1 MSPAERIAAV
11 LAPVERPLLREYSV
25 KAIGDALR
33 EGRFL
38 VSFPRGALGPGPSRV
53 LRGMLDELG
62 APAEGVARLE
72 PLQSRAASL
81 HFGLEPEGA
90 HWVLKCYLEFA
101 DRDRP
106 EPGLAFLALKWRD
119 DGAFALSDYRDAGPL
134 PAPELAK
141 RITAGLPEGAVRDAL
156 LSLAALPTP
165 QPLTLLDVTEP
176 GNPRR
181 SLDLN
186 LTPLGATLGD
196 HAESLTRLL
205 GPASA
210 PLLAR
215 EAARPLGHVAA
226 GTARDGR
233 PFATLYYGAHR
244 VRGAL

>member
-1 MSPAERIAAV
+1 MRIKSSAIVLSLAALFSIGSAQAQQKQP
-11 LAPVERPLLREYSV
+11 LAP
-25 KAIGDALR
+25 
-33 EGRFL
+33 
-38 VSFPRGALGPGPSRV
+38 
-53 LRGMLDELG
+53 
-62 APAEGVARLE
+62 
-72 PLQSRAASL
+72 
-81 HFGLEPEGA
+81 
-90 HWVLKCYLEFA
+90 
-101 DRDRP
+101 
-106 EPGLAFLALKWRD
+106 
-119 DGAFALSDYRDAGPL
+119 
-134 PAPELAK
+134 
-141 RITAGLPEGAVRDAL
+141 
-156 LSLAALPTP
+156 LAALPTP

-196 HAESLTRLL
+196 HAESLPRLL